1 MDTTRQL
8 LETLERLQEANPTWR
23 FGQLVANIA
32 LFARGPAKSSV
43 YDVEDE
49 ELLRAAQEY
58 LAQAKA
64 APREQVAA

>member
-1 MDTTRQL
+1 MDTTQKL
-8 LETLERLQEANPTWR
+8 LETLEQLHEAHPSWR
-23 FGQLVANIA
+23 FGQLVANISLIA
-32 LFARGPAKSSV
+32 KGPVKSAV

-64 APREQVAA
+64 APREQVTA

>member
-1 MDTTRQL
+1 MDTTQKL
-8 LETLERLQEANPTWR
+8 LKTLEQLQEIHPSWN
-23 FGQLVANIA
+23 FGPLAANIS
-32 LFARGPAKSSV
+32 LFVKGPVKSAV
-43 YDVEDE
+43 YDVENG